1 MRVYVCI
8 ALVMSLVS
16 VALPSDNSGDV
27 FYEEVPP
34 HHEGPQNIDEARA
47 RGKAEAKKDIK
58 AGHFRVRDC
67 DGQVK
72 LHETDPV
79 TGYVIEYI
87 GPCRS
92 GEPGQYILRDE
103 EAFAY
108 NRTMREWYTKH
119 HKKRSKPKK
128 VRHLEFPV
136 IANPTR

>member
-27 FYEEVPP
+27 FCEEVPRITKDRKILMRP
-34 HHEGPQNIDEARA
+34 ELA
-47 RGKAEAKKDIK
+47 AKPRLKRTSKLVI
-58 AGHFRVRDC
+58 FRVRDC
-67 DGQVK
+67 DGQAK

-92 GEPGQYILRDE
+92 EEPGQYILRDE

-128 VRHLEFPV
+128 VRQLEFPV

>member
-34 HHEGPQNIDEARA
+34 HHEG
-47 RGKAEAKKDIK
+47 
-58 AGHFRVRDC
+58 
-67 DGQVK
+67 
-72 LHETDPV
+72 
-79 TGYVIEYI
+79 YVIENI

-108 NRTMREWYTKH
+108 NRTMREWYIKH
-119 HKKRSKPKK
+119 HEKRSKPKK

>member
-8 ALVMSLVS
+8 ALVMSVVS
-16 VALPSDNSGDV
+16 VALPSDNSGDI

-34 HHEGPQNIDEARA
+34 HHEGSKNIDEARA
-47 RGKAEAKKDIK
+47 RGKAEAEKDIK
-58 AGHFRVRDC
+58 DGHFRVRDC
-67 DGQVK
+67 DGQGK

-79 TGYVIEYI
+79 TGYVIEYV

-119 HKKRSKPKK
+119 HKKRSKPKN
-128 VRHLEFPV
+128 VRHSEFPV